1 MAAIDPSAEPETEG
15 EAGAIPRA
23 TLKLIRQPI
32 SPEDE
37 ESENSDDEEYMRA
50 LLAEADSDEESDEE
64 EEEAGPSDPS
74 KSKKARKQAA
84 IEELMKSIDTGSDD
98 DMEDAP
104 RGKGKAKSNGSD
116 DDEEE
121 DSEDDDEDFEVE
133 EFVICTLDPA
143 KVIQSEN
150 FRYYL
155 Y

>member
-1 MAAIDPSAEPETEG
+1 MAAIDPSAEPETDG
-15 EAGAIPRA
+15 EANVVPRA

-32 SPEDE
+32 GPEDE
-37 ESENSDDEEYMRA
+37 ESENSDDEEYMKA

-64 EEEAGPSDPS
+64 DEAGPSDPS

-104 RGKGKAKSNGSD
+104 SGKGKAKSSGDD

-121 DSEDDDEDFEVE
+121 DSDDDEDLEVE

-143 KVIQSEN
+143 KVRNLKTCRPIIC
-150 FRYYL
+150 
-155 Y
+155 